1 MTDATTPVIPAPPL
15 TLLPVKGSSATFP
28 VRRVYCVGRNYAD
41 HAIEMGHDP
50 SREPPFFF
58 QKNPQNL
65 VTDGRFPYP
74 PLSEDVHFE
83 VELVMALKAGG
94 DNIALSD
101 ALDCVWGY
109 GVGIDFTRR
118 DLQAAIKKAGRPWEA
133 AKAFEASAPV
143 SALVPVETT
152 GHPHTGAISL
162 DVNGE
167 RKQTGDMAQ
176 MIWKLPE
183 IIVELSKLFTLAA
196 GDIIMTGTPAGVG
209 PIVRGDRITC
219 AAEGVAEFS
228 VTVI

>member
-1 MTDATTPVIPAPPL
+1 MTEASSTVIPAPKA
-15 TLLPVKGSSATFP
+15 THLPVKGSSATFP

-74 PLSEDVHFE
+74 PMSEDVHFE

-94 DNIALSD
+94 SNIALEN

-143 SALVPVETT
+143 SHLVSVEET
-152 GHPHTGAISL
+152 GHPHTGAIWL

-167 RKQTGDMAQ
+167 RKQSGDMSQ

-183 IIVELSKLFTLAA
+183 IIVELSKLFTLAP

-209 PIVRGDRITC
+209 AVVRGDKITC
-219 AAEGVAEFS
+219 AAQGVAELS
-228 VTVI
+228 VDVI